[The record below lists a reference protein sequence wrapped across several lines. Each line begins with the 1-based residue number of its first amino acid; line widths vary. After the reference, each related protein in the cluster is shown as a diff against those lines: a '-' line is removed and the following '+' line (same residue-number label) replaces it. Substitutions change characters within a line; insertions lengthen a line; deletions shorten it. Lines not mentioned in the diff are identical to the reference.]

1 MASGGL
7 AGGQQR
13 GTVRTCWCDCLR
25 WRAHVPWVAGLTAGL
40 LGCCGAVAQAR
51 QMAALFLRKK
61 INTYWIRL
69 TDEHKTVTKRV
80 RNAVTCARGWCLTP
94 LPVHDAF
101 LPQTILERLAA
112 EPERSIRRA
121 LAGCV
126 APCAVGR
133 V

>member
-1 MASGGL
+1 
-7 AGGQQR
+7 
-13 GTVRTCWCDCLR
+13 
-25 WRAHVPWVAGLTAGL
+25 
-40 LGCCGAVAQAR
+40 
-51 QMAALFLRKK
+51 MAALFLRKK

-80 RNAVTCARGWCLTP
+80 RSAVTCARDWCLTP
-94 LPVHDAF
+94 LPAHDAL

-126 APCAVGR
+126 TPRAVGR
-133 V
+133 A